1 MANLA
6 RISLIGNVGNDP
18 QLKDL
23 GTNKVCEL
31 SIAVN
36 SRIGSGQNQQ
46 EVANWYRI
54 SFWGRQAE
62 TIQQYVR
69 KGSQLFVE
77 GKLTV
82 RDYTKQDGTQAYSLD
97 VSASDFQLL
106 GSKQDGQNGGGQM
119 GYQGAGNQQQGQN
132 QSNGS
137 NGGNGGGNNYQ
148 APQGGMG
155 GYGNEPQPQ
164 RNAPKPAAA
173 PPHEGAGNDDDLP
186 F

>member
-23 GTNKVCEL
+23 GTNKVAEISL
-31 SIAVN
+31 AVN
-36 SRIGSGQNQQ
+36 SKIGSGQNQQ

-54 SFWGRQAE
+54 SFWGKQAE
-62 TIQQYVR
+62 IISQYVR
-69 KGSQLFVE
+69 KGSQVFVE

-82 RDYTKQDGTQAYSLD
+82 RDYVKADGTPGYSLD

-106 GSKQDGQNGGGQM
+106 GSKQDGQQGGNM
-119 GYQGAGNQQQGQN
+119 GYQGAQ
-132 QSNGS
+132 
-137 NGGNGGGNNYQ
+137 GNGGYQ
-148 APQGGMG
+148 QPPQGGYG
-155 GYGNEPQPQ
+155 GEPQPQ
-164 RNAPKPAAA
+164 RAA
-173 PPHEGAGNDDDLP
+173 PRPAPAPAHEGAGSDDDLP